1 MRFFLI
7 VFLFSYALSS
17 SAQDTLYVYA
27 ESGLVLRAGGSPTSE
42 KISVVPFGAEVVL
55 TGIYSDTVEVQ
66 VLPSVSTPEGE
77 SITESLPYVMCD
89 VYREVEYNGQKG
101 FIYGGYLSRYSPRM
115 KEGAESASA
124 AWLSARP
131 GPLDTLV
138 DGRNKASELRLLLH
152 AGNDICY
159 RQGYVDGGTSESI
172 ILPAG
177 SLTEGFLLA
186 NQLYNLEEY
195 TNWEDQTLE
204 GHYDS
209 LYLLSSV
216 SENHLEFSGY
226 NGVVTITR
234 VNGMI
239 IIYQDWSC

>member
-7 VFLFSYALSS
+7 VFLFSYALST

-66 VLPSVSTPEGE
+66 VLPSVSNPDGIEGKK
-77 SITESLPYVMCD
+77 SLPYVMHD
-89 VYREVEYNGQKG
+89 VYREVKYNGQKG
-101 FIYGGYLSRYSPRM
+101 FIYGGYLSRYSPSM
-115 KEGAESASA
+115 KEGARSASA

-138 DGRNKASELRLLLH
+138 DGRNKDSELRLLLH

-159 RQGYVDGGTSESI
+159 RQGYVEGGSSETL

-177 SLTEGFLLA
+177 SLTEGFLVA
-186 NQLYNLEEY
+186 NQLYDLEGY
-195 TNWEDQTLE
+195 TNWQDPKLE
-204 GHYDS
+204 GYYDS
-209 LYLLSSV
+209 LYLLSFV
-216 SENHLEFSGY
+216 SENSLRFSGY
-226 NGVVTITR
+226 NGVITITR